1 MMMYRQFNSLTP
13 TVTPTKAPGFTDEK
27 NVSAKL
33 IIIASSVVVVVVA
46 LLCCLAVLLILRRR
60 RMAWIKSA
68 DPQGLNM

>member
-33 IIIASSVVVVVVA
+33 IIIASSVVVVVA
-46 LLCCLAVLLILRRR
+46 LLCCLAILLVLRRR